1 MKPVITGR
9 MLRCLRF
16 HFHLLSAAC
25 ALTLLL
31 VNFARAQEATPLHQR
46 IDELVS
52 KVHLGPVSP
61 VASDADFVRRI
72 YLDLTGAV
80 PTAAEAKEFLND
92 TDVLKRPKLIDRLLA
107 DPRHARHMTQVFDV
121 MFMERRPDKHVP
133 IAEWRKYLFDSFLAN
148 KPYDVLVKEILSSD
162 GTDPTTRAASKFV
175 LDREVEPNLMTR
187 DVGRV
192 FFGQDLQC
200 AQCHDHPLVD
210 DYHQADYY
218 GLYAFFSRSQIFTQA
233 DKKVVLM
240 DNLEGEVGFQ
250 SVFDKAAIGNSL
262 PRVIGGKEL
271 QDQSL
276 PPGQEWITAPAKDVR
291 HVPKYSRRAQLAAQV
306 ASSDNKPFA
315 RNIANRLWAQMLGRG
330 IVEPVDFHHVGNPP
344 TNPELLD
351 ALAAAIVETK
361 FDMRAFLREVALS
374 QTYQR
379 AMELPSD
386 LPQKAAEAQA
396 RAVAL
401 AQELAALTEAQKAA
415 IDAFLT
421 VLNEANTAR
430 RALPPLVEEVNKA
443 KAAAAA
449 IQKGIDAANK
459 VAADTTAQLNAK
471 KEIEKSLTE
480 AAAKAKEAAAKL
492 PMDKELADATA
503 KFEVKA
509 NQTIAEAA
517 AIAKHVEEKA
527 SLAKAEAD
535 KMPPAQQ
542 VIAAHVQKLEEAR
555 KALIAIEEREIAAEE
570 QRRAAEFAVSQRQ
583 LAARELE
590 SLTAFTTAAAAQ
602 GASVSESQAAA
613 QQVSAAQSEQ
623 VKIATE
629 MGGLE
634 AAKATAAKATAAK
647 ARAEAEQALAAAA
660 KAVEAKQ
667 NAAKLLEQV
676 KANLAAAA
684 TALPGDPE
692 LPKLGANLTPKSEA
706 AAQEI
711 AKAAEVAAKM
721 QTAMANAVAQVQITE
736 ENLKSAAA
744 RAVALQQDLA
754 AKQAVANAAS
764 EKAKAASEVVAAASA
779 KVEEQFAGDFAS
791 RPMRHLT
798 PEQMGWSILRTTG
811 VYDNYVAQT
820 AAEIEKAT
828 PMPEADKSDPAKL
841 AARNLQVEQA
851 VYDKLAPSVGTFIAF
866 YGAGAGQPQNDFFA
880 TVDQALFLANGGA
893 VKSWLAPGGENL
905 TGRLVKLADNAA
917 LSEELYIGVLSR
929 KPTPEEIVDVN
940 AYLSARPM
948 DRNVAIQELA
958 WSLISSAEYRFN
970 H

>member
-1 MKPVITGR
+1 MKPVIIGR

-16 HFHLLSAAC
+16 HFYLLSAVC
-25 ALTLLL
+25 ALTA
-31 VNFARAQEATPLHQR
+31 FSAISQEPAPPAQPAVPPLHQR
-46 IDELVS
+46 IDELVA

-61 VASDADFVRRI
+61 VAGDADFVRRI

-92 TDVLKRPKLIDRLLA
+92 TDALKRPKLIDRLLA

-121 MFMERRPDKHVP
+121 MLMERRPDKHVP

-148 KPYDVLVKEILSSD
+148 KPYDVLVKEMLSSD
-162 GTDPTTRAASKFV
+162 GTDPATRAASKFV

-271 QDQSL
+271 PDQQL

-291 HVPKYSRRAQLAAQV
+291 HVPKYSRRQQLAAQV
-306 ASSDNKPFA
+306 ASPDNKPFA

-351 ALAAAIVETK
+351 TLSAAFVEMK
-361 FDMRAFLREVALS
+361 FDTRAFLREIALS

-379 AMELPSD
+379 AMELPTD

-396 RAVAL
+396 RAAAL

-415 IDAFLT
+415 TDAFNT
-421 VLNEANTAR
+421 VLAESNAAR
-430 RALPPLVEEVNKA
+430 RTLPALVEEVNKA

-459 VAADTTAQLNAK
+459 VVADTTAQLNAK
-471 KEIEKSLTE
+471 KDIEKSLTE

-492 PMDKELADATA
+492 LMDKELADATA
-503 KFEVKA
+503 KFEAKA
-509 NQTIAEAA
+509 NQTVAEAA
-517 AIAKHVEEKA
+517 AIAKQVEEKTA
-527 SLAKAEAD
+527 LAKAEAD

-542 VIAAHVQKLEEAR
+542 VIAGHAQKLEEAR
-555 KALIAIEEREIAAEE
+555 KALIAIEEREVVCEE

-583 LAARELE
+583 LAAKELE

-602 GASVSESQAAA
+602 STATSESQAVA
-613 QQVSAAQSEQ
+613 QQVAAVQFEQ
-623 VKIATE
+623 TKAATE
-629 MGGLE
+629 MGQLE
-634 AAKATAAKATAAK
+634 AAKAAAAKT
-647 ARAEAEQALAAAA
+647 RTEAEQALAAATA
-660 KAVEAKQ
+660 AVQAKQ
-667 NAAKLLEQV
+667 NAATLLEQV

-684 TALPGDPE
+684 AALPTDPE
-692 LPKLGANLTPKSEA
+692 LPKLSAALAPKSEV
-706 AAQEI
+706 AAQEV
-711 AKAAEVAAKM
+711 AQAAEAATAM
-721 QTAMANAVAQVQITE
+721 QTAMANATGQVQVAE
-736 ENLKSAAA
+736 ENLKAAA
-744 RAVALQQDLA
+744 TRVAALQQDLA
-754 AKQAVANAAS
+754 AKQLAATAAA
-764 EKAKAASEVVAAASA
+764 EKVKAASEAATAASA
-779 KVEEQFAGDFAS
+779 KVEEQFASDFAS

-820 AAEIEKAT
+820 AAEIEKAA
-828 PMPEADKSDPAKL
+828 PMPEADKADPAKL
-841 AARNLQVEQA
+841 AARNLQIEQA
-851 VYDKLAPSVGTFIAF
+851 VYDKLAPNVGTFVAF
-866 YGAGAGQPQNDFFA
+866 YGAGAGQPQHDFFA

-905 TGRLVKLADNAA
+905 TGRLVKLTDNAA
-917 LSEELYIGVLSR
+917 LSEELYVSVLSR
-929 KPTPEEIVDVN
+929 KPTPEEVAEVN
-940 AYLSARPM
+940 TYLAARPM
-948 DRNVAIQELA
+948 DRPVAIQELA